1 MTESQNNI
9 KLATKIRKD
18 LAQNKL
24 NSFYEKIKIMVD
36 RGYTDELKN
45 LSYVKNF
52 YQADEVDA
60 KEIYRLSGNILK
72 IKVDGLIVD
81 VEKEFLD
88 NVIKIKGGVISK
100 YNPYFELGEIKDDG
114 LICAKEKFKDSNFY
128 LTGCIEK
135 STITKIAI
143 LQSLRESF
151 IFLVTLSVIFFSV
164 YSLIKRVLIFPLRF
178 LTLKLSEIEIK
189 GVEKVKFNLHKFGE
203 DEIAY
208 ISKTLED
215 FRKKYS

>member
-88 NVIKIKGGVISK
+88 NVIKIKG
-100 YNPYFELGEIKDDG
+100 E
-114 LICAKEKFKDSNFY
+114 
-128 LTGCIEK
+128 
-135 STITKIAI
+135 
-143 LQSLRESF
+143 
-151 IFLVTLSVIFFSV
+151 
-164 YSLIKRVLIFPLRF
+164 
-178 LTLKLSEIEIK
+178 
-189 GVEKVKFNLHKFGE
+189 
-203 DEIAY
+203 
-208 ISKTLED
+208 
-215 FRKKYS
+215 

>member
-1 MTESQNNI
+1 MHSYINKKFEEHRICFRINQFIERYLGIKSFATKITLMFLSIFVISLLIATGIFSILNVRNLMTESQNNI

-88 NVIKIKGGVISK
+88 NVIKIKGK
-100 YNPYFELGEIKDDG
+100 
-114 LICAKEKFKDSNFY
+114 
-128 LTGCIEK
+128 
-135 STITKIAI
+135 
-143 LQSLRESF
+143 
-151 IFLVTLSVIFFSV
+151 
-164 YSLIKRVLIFPLRF
+164 
-178 LTLKLSEIEIK
+178 
-189 GVEKVKFNLHKFGE
+189 
-203 DEIAY
+203 
-208 ISKTLED
+208 
-215 FRKKYS
+215 